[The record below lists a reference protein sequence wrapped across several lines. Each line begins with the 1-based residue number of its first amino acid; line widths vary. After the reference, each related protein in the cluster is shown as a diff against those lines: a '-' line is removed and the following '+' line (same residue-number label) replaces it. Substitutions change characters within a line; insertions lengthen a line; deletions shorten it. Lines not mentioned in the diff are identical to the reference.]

1 MPHFLTLKKNRVVRE
16 SLFRAYNACWFHFR
30 QMILYNIQLDSLSNK
45 FTQVVILIL
54 YSISSSNKKE
64 IGIILQ
70 KI

>member
-16 SLFRAYNACWFHFR
+16 SLFRAYNACRFHFR